1 MGFLD
6 KAKEAAEKAK
16 NAAQQAA
23 HQGQDKIEEMKSER
37 AESGLLKVLGEA
49 VYAEQRHAGPHQAV
63 DAALSALDAH
73 HAEVAA
79 ATAAAQAAAAAKEAA
94 AASAA
99 PQSATAHVATPG
111 ATAGTPDLEEIVIEE

>member
-37 AESGLLKVLGEA
+37 AESGLLKALGEA

-79 ATAAAQAAAAAKEAA
+79 AAAAAAAAKEAA
-94 AASAA
+94 ATPSAA
-99 PQSATAHVATPG
+99 PQSATAHVPTPETSP
-111 ATAGTPDLEEIVIEE
+111 AAPDLEEIVIEE